1 MRLMNKIGS
10 VDNTL
15 KIIEENDF
23 NIKKKFGQNFIIDQN
38 VLNNIVN
45 ASKITENT
53 CVIEIGPG
61 LGSLTELMLKKAK
74 KVLAFEIDKDL
85 IPILNNNLGSYD
97 NFTLI
102 NEDILNVDIDKYIDE
117 YFPDEVD
124 IALVA
129 NLPYYITTPIILK
142 LLSETKRIKTYTM
155 MMQDEVADRICALKN
170 IKDYN
175 ALSICI
181 QYRASAKKVLNIS
194 RSIFVPKPN
203 VDSAVIRLELYDT
216 PPFKA
221 KNEEFFFKFIR
232 DAFCQRRKTLV
243 NNLKQTGYNKDNV
256 VLVLN
261 KLNIPLEIRSEALSV
276 SDFVRISDML
286 SAKSIK

>member
-1 MRLMNKIGS
+1 MNKIGS

-15 KIIEENDF
+15 RIIEENNF
-23 NIKKKFGQNFIIDQN
+23 SIKKKFGQNFIIDQN
-38 VLNNIVN
+38 VLNSIVS
-45 ASKITENT
+45 ASKINENT

-61 LGSLTELMLKKAK
+61 LGSLTELLIKKAK
-74 KVLAFEIDKDL
+74 RVLSFEIDKDL
-85 IPILNNNLGSYD
+85 IPILNKNLGAYD

-102 NEDILNVDIDKYIDE
+102 NEDILDVDIDAYLDKYFQGE
-117 YFPDEVD
+117 SD

-181 QYRASAKKVLNIS
+181 QYRAKAQKVLNIS
-194 RSIFVPKPN
+194 RNIFVPKPN
-203 VDSAVIRLELYDT
+203 VDSAVIRLELYDDL
-216 PPFKA
+216 PVKA
-221 KNEEFFFKFIR
+221 TDEKFFFKFIR

-243 NNLKQTGYNKDNV
+243 NNLKQTGYNKAI
-256 VLVLN
+256 VLEVLSE
-261 KLNIPLEIRSEALSV
+261 LNIPQEIRSEALSV
-276 SDFVRISDML
+276 SDFVHISDML

>member
-1 MRLMNKIGS
+1 MNKIGS

-15 KIIEENDF
+15 RIIEENNF
-23 NIKKKFGQNFIIDQN
+23 SIKKKFGQNFIIDQN
-38 VLNNIVN
+38 VLNSIVS
-45 ASKITENT
+45 ASKINENT

-61 LGSLTELMLKKAK
+61 LGSLTELLIKKAK
-74 KVLAFEIDKDL
+74 RVLSFEIDKDL
-85 IPILNNNLGSYD
+85 IPILNKNLGAYD

-102 NEDILNVDIDKYIDE
+102 NEDILDVDIDAYLDKYFQGE
-117 YFPDEVD
+117 SD

-181 QYRASAKKVLNIS
+181 QYRAKAQKVLNIS
-194 RSIFVPKPN
+194 RNIFVPKPN
-203 VDSAVIRLELYDT
+203 VDSAVIRLELYDDL
-216 PPFKA
+216 PVKA
-221 KNEEFFFKFIR
+221 TDEKFFFKFIR

-243 NNLKQTGYNKDNV
+243 NNLKQTGYNKAI
-256 VLVLN
+256 VLEVLCE
-261 KLNIPLEIRSEALSV
+261 LNIPQEIRSEALSV
-276 SDFVRISDML
+276 SDFVHISDML

>member
-38 VLNNIVN
+38 VLNNIVI

-117 YFPDEVD
+117 YFPDEGD

-243 NNLKQTGYNKDNV
+243 NNLKQTGYNKDSV

-261 KLNIPLEIRSEALSV
+261 ELNIPLEIRSEALSV

>member
-38 VLNNIVN
+38 VLNNIVI

-85 IPILNNNLGSYD
+85 IPILNNNLDSYD

-261 KLNIPLEIRSEALSV
+261 ELNIPLEIRSEALSV

>member
-38 VLNNIVN
+38 VLNNIVI

-243 NNLKQTGYNKDNV
+243 NNLKQTGYNKDNL

-261 KLNIPLEIRSEALSV
+261 ELNIPLEIRSEALSV

>member
-256 VLVLN
+256 VLALN
-261 KLNIPLEIRSEALSV
+261 ELNIPLEIRSEALSV

>member
-45 ASKITENT
+45 ASQITENT

-142 LLSETKRIKTYTM
+142 LLSETKRIKT
-155 MMQDEVADRICALKN
+155 
-170 IKDYN
+170 
-175 ALSICI
+175 
-181 QYRASAKKVLNIS
+181 
-194 RSIFVPKPN
+194 
-203 VDSAVIRLELYDT
+203 
-216 PPFKA
+216 
-221 KNEEFFFKFIR
+221 
-232 DAFCQRRKTLV
+232 
-243 NNLKQTGYNKDNV
+243 
-256 VLVLN
+256 
-261 KLNIPLEIRSEALSV
+261 
-276 SDFVRISDML
+276 
-286 SAKSIK
+286 